1 MRGGYQNGIFFIS
14 HFGIKIEEELSHDRE
29 IFGETPEEQYQYLKP
44 RLMAAAISLVLL
56 LLGGVLYLLGL
67 TFGEV
72 LAGAGSI
79 LFAVVTLV
87 FGWAILRGLL
97 GFASFGVLFSNNVV
111 LGAVI
116 FVLYIT
122 LGYFGGLIVA
132 VIGLCRFL
140 VLLKDRKHR

>member
-1 MRGGYQNGIFFIS
+1 M
-14 HFGIKIEEELSHDRE
+14 IEKL
-29 IFGETPEEQYQYLKP
+29 FGETPEEQYQYLKP
-44 RLMAAAISLVLL
+44 RLMAAAISLALL